1 MNEPTNE
8 SQPTPNQTQ
17 PAQTNQHKPALAGM
31 CQVCGGECN
40 LRNTLCDKCDAV
52 MRGWL
57 RDYPSWIQVLREF
70 LDSTAHYGGHQPGR
84 TNLASAPTP
93 VRLSVIDH
101 LQEIDD
107 LAVALWRRL
116 YAPPAMPWADS
127 RIHPSVLK
135 CLSICAD
142 CNRLSRLPD
151 IGLIWH
157 DWERLARKTLGII
170 DVPPSKHGIGRCL
183 NPLCGV
189 ELSAEVGAVNVD
201 CPVCGNTHRVVDVR
215 LGFLKECIESG
226 RAFTAGE
233 CAELLRECG
242 FQCSVNTIYSWRKR
256 GRIQPAGRNDKGQPL
271 YRLSDVHAR
280 LARHDVI

>member
-1 MNEPTNE
+1 
-8 SQPTPNQTQ
+8 
-17 PAQTNQHKPALAGM
+17 M

-57 RDYPSWIQVLREF
+57 RDYPSRIHALREF

-116 YAPPAMPWADS
+116 YAPPAMPWVTYGV
-127 RIHPSVLK
+127 HPPLVDMLRV
-135 CLSICAD
+135 CAGSP
-142 CNRLSRLPD
+142 RLRRMPD
-151 IGLIWH
+151 IADFYH
-157 DWERLARKTLGII
+157 EWESMVRKTLDII
-170 DVPPSKHGIGRCL
+170 DVPPSKHGIGRCP

-189 ELSAEVGAVNVD
+189 ELSEPIDAVEVT
-201 CPVCGNTHRVVDVR
+201 CPVCGNTYRVVDVR
-215 LGFLKECIESG
+215 LGFLRECIESG

-233 CAELLRECG
+233 CVELLRECG
-242 FQCSVNTIYSWRKR
+242 FQCNANTIRSWRKR
-256 GRIQPAGRNDKGQPL
+256 GRLQPAGENEKGRPL
-271 YRLSDVHAR
+271 YRLSDVHR
-280 LARHDVI
+280 QVLRRDSI

>member
-1 MNEPTNE
+1 
-8 SQPTPNQTQ
+8 
-17 PAQTNQHKPALAGM
+17 M

-40 LRNTLCDKCDAV
+40 LRNTMCDKCEAGI
-52 MRGWL
+52 RGWL
-57 RDYPSWIQVLREF
+57 RDYPSRIHALREF

-151 IGLIWH
+151 IGLIWR
-157 DWERLARKTLGII
+157 DWERVVRKTLGII
-170 DVPPSKHGIGRCL
+170 DVPPSRHGIGRCL

-189 ELSAEVGAVNVD
+189 ELSAEVGAVSVD
-201 CPVCGNTHRVVDVR
+201 CPVCGNAYRVVDVR
-215 LGFLKECIESG
+215 LGFLRECIESG

-242 FQCSVNTIYSWRKR
+242 FQCSVNTIRSWRKR
-256 GRIQPAGRNDKGQPL
+256 GRLQPVDENVKGQPL
-271 YRLSDVHAR
+271 YRLSDVHGQVVR
-280 LARHDVI
+280 RDSI

>member
-17 PAQTNQHKPALAGM
+17 PAQTNPNKPALAGM

-57 RDYPSWIQVLREF
+57 RDYPSWIQALREF

-116 YAPPAMPWADS
+116 YAPSAMPWTDS
-127 RIHPSVLK
+127 RIHPSVSK
-135 CLSICAD
+135 CLSVCAD
-142 CNRLSRLPD
+142 CDRLSRLPD
-151 IGLIWH
+151 IGLIWQ
-157 DWERLARKTLGII
+157 DWEGLAGKALGII
-170 DVPPSKHGIGRCL
+170 DVPPSRHGIGR
-183 NPLCGV
+183 
-189 ELSAEVGAVNVD
+189 
-201 CPVCGNTHRVVDVR
+201 
-215 LGFLKECIESG
+215 
-226 RAFTAGE
+226 
-233 CAELLRECG
+233 
-242 FQCSVNTIYSWRKR
+242 
-256 GRIQPAGRNDKGQPL
+256 
-271 YRLSDVHAR
+271 
-280 LARHDVI
+280 

>member
-1 MNEPTNE
+1 
-8 SQPTPNQTQ
+8 
-17 PAQTNQHKPALAGM
+17 M

-57 RDYPSWIQVLREF
+57 RDYPSWIQALSEF

-93 VRLSVIDH
+93 VRLSVIDY

-127 RIHPSVLK
+127 RIRPSVLK

-151 IGLIWH
+151 IGLIWR
-157 DWERLARKTLGII
+157 DWERVVRKTLGII
-170 DVPPSKHGIGRCL
+170 DVPPSRHGIGRCL

-189 ELSAEVGAVNVD
+189 ELSAEVGAVSVD
-201 CPVCGNTHRVVDVR
+201 CPVCGNAYRVVDVR
-215 LGFLKECIESG
+215 LGFLRECIESG
-226 RAFTAGE
+226 MAFTAGE

-242 FQCSVNTIYSWRKR
+242 FQCNANTIRSWRKR
-256 GRIQPAGRNDKGQPL
+256 GRLQPAGRNEKGRPL
-271 YRLSDVHAR
+271 YRLSDVHR
-280 LARHDVI
+280 QVLRRDSI

>member
-17 PAQTNQHKPALAGM
+17 PAQTNQNKPALAGV
-31 CQVCGGECN
+31 CLVCGGGCAVGDTMCA
-40 LRNTLCDKCDAV
+40 RCDGL

-57 RDYPSWIQVLREF
+57 REYPSWLDSLHEF
-70 LDSTAHYGGHQPGR
+70 LDSTAHYGGRQPGR
-84 TNLASAPTP
+84 VNLPAAPTP
-93 VRLSVIDH
+93 IRLPVLDH
-101 LQEIDD
+101 MQAIEDAAI
-107 LAVALWRRL
+107 ALWRRL

-127 RIHPSVLK
+127 MIHPSVLK

-226 RAFTAGE
+226 RAFTAGGARSC
-233 CAELLRECG
+233 CANAV
-242 FQCSVNTIYSWRKR
+242 SS
-256 GRIQPAGRNDKGQPL
+256 A
-271 YRLSDVHAR
+271 A
-280 LARHDVI
+280 

>member
-1 MNEPTNE
+1 
-8 SQPTPNQTQ
+8 
-17 PAQTNQHKPALAGM
+17 M

-189 ELSAEVGAVNVD
+189 ELSA
-201 CPVCGNTHRVVDVR
+201 
-215 LGFLKECIESG
+215 
-226 RAFTAGE
+226 
-233 CAELLRECG
+233 
-242 FQCSVNTIYSWRKR
+242 
-256 GRIQPAGRNDKGQPL
+256 
-271 YRLSDVHAR
+271 
-280 LARHDVI
+280 

>member
-1 MNEPTNE
+1 MNEQNNE

-17 PAQTNQHKPALAGM
+17 PAQTNQNKPALAGM

-57 RDYPSWIQVLREF
+57 RDYPSWIQALSEF

-135 CLSICAD
+135 CLSICTD

-151 IGLIWH
+151 IGLIWR
-157 DWERLARKTLGII
+157 DWERVVRKTLGII
-170 DVPPSKHGIGRCL
+170 DVPPSRHGIGRCL
-183 NPLCGV
+183 NPLCCVNAGSSAMRIRFARGV
-189 ELSAEVGAVNVD
+189 SVAGFSRPVRTIRDGHCTGFRTCIGRCCGAIRFD
-201 CPVCGNTHRVVDVR
+201 
-215 LGFLKECIESG
+215 KIESATQNCQWI
-226 RAFTAGE
+226 R
-233 CAELLRECG
+233 G
-242 FQCSVNTIYSWRKR
+242 FKPR
-256 GRIQPAGRNDKGQPL
+256 
-271 YRLSDVHAR
+271 
-280 LARHDVI
+280 